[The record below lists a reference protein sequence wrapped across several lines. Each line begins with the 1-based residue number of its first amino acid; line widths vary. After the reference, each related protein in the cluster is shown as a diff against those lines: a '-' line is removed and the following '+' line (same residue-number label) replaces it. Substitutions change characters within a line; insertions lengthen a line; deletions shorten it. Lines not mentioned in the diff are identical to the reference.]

1 MNSLSEHT
9 DEQSYVRQFLS
20 SKDND
25 FGHIV
30 LSVFKSRAFAEDALF
45 PVRLGIHLR
54 EKGHFSIANTL
65 FSACLDYSCRASA
78 LFELGVLKSITGE
91 VDQSVFYLEMR
102 LKESGLQPQEKVFFA
117 RQYARQGRIGRAA
130 ALLEEAAD
138 LNPHLR
144 HECLVSLQSF
154 KFMNRFDK
162 RVTLGLLEE
171 VKSLYNVYTHESQV
185 ERRINEALAK
195 GDPFLLLRMGDGE
208 GSAIRLSIE
217 DDAEYNLLYR
227 DNLEEFTQFW
237 FNDRSIAVD
246 PEFLKL
252 LMSLIRF
259 PSRLT

>member
-1 MNSLSEHT
+1 
-9 DEQSYVRQFLS
+9 
-20 SKDND
+20 
-25 FGHIV
+25 
-30 LSVFKSRAFAEDALF
+30 
-45 PVRLGIHLR
+45 
-54 EKGHFSIANTL
+54 
-65 FSACLDYSCRASA
+65 
-78 LFELGVLKSITGE
+78 
-91 VDQSVFYLEMR
+91 MR